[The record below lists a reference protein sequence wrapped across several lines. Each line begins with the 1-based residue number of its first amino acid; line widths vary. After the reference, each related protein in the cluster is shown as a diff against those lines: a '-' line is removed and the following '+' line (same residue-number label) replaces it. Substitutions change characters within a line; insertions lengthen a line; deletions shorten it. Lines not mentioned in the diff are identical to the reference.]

1 MIKRE
6 TAILAC
12 AASALMSALLV
23 SYHHK
28 RKASN
33 GVKVNFVSWCGGR
46 FTKGKSFM
54 HTIAYYSVP
63 QPILLLLTTFITSQ
77 ISKSGSPTTIT
88 SGLAKVSLLHPY
100 PHFPLHSFCFAFI
113 PLLLPLLSVRV

>member
-1 MIKRE
+1 MSEIKRE

-46 FTKGKSFM
+46 KSIRKVLYA
-54 HTIAYYSVP
+54 HTHT
-63 QPILLLLTTFITSQ
+63 L
-77 ISKSGSPTTIT
+77 
-88 SGLAKVSLLHPY
+88 
-100 PHFPLHSFCFAFI
+100 
-113 PLLLPLLSVRV
+113 